1 MLGSKTG
8 RTVFWKSWLFAPP
21 LRGASSAAVTVGL
34 IVVPTVIRLTIASG
48 SERFECS
55 TFCPFILAAAI
66 LVGWRYAA
74 AVALASAAICNV
86 LPAVPYRFHGGE
98 MEMTILTSFLLYSFI
113 VIGLVHLAR
122 RLARQSLRHAGAE
135 ERSGGI
141 VFSSEDGDAWASW
154 YGTDPPIRLGPEEEV
169 ARMMKDFLAQ
179 LELGKR
185 LLNRRRG

>member
-98 MEMTILTSFLLYSFI
+98 MEMTILTSFLLY
-113 VIGLVHLAR
+113 
-122 RLARQSLRHAGAE
+122 
-135 ERSGGI
+135 
-141 VFSSEDGDAWASW
+141 
-154 YGTDPPIRLGPEEEV
+154 
-169 ARMMKDFLAQ
+169 
-179 LELGKR
+179 
-185 LLNRRRG
+185 